1 MELRILGK
9 TECGNFLVVH
19 GEEVFRLFDTSGLPL
34 EIVFMELKDRG
45 FMCDWESFYKSAER
59 HGWKHKTIIS
69 RLTEAL
75 PCYTH
80 IENFTETVIQR
91 LNDNI

>member
-1 MELRILGK
+1 MELKILGK
-9 TECGNFLVVH
+9 TICNNYIIVD
-19 GEEVFRLFDTSGLPL
+19 GEEVFKLFDTSGLPL

-45 FMCDWESFYKSAER
+45 YMCDWESFYRSAER

-69 RLTEAL
+69 RLIEAL

-80 IENFTETVIQR
+80 VDNFTETVIKR
-91 LNDNI
+91 LSK